1 VRLLIVIMPGMVDD
15 RNMIWCGR
23 INTHHAYSSR
33 LSHYIGPLWFPNKH
47 TSYALTLKVGVDTDV
62 EISLPISICGLYSL
76 LVSLLCI
83 ETPEH
88 VSIVKC
94 VAVSLIAE

>member
-1 VRLLIVIMPGMVDD
+1 MNMLIHHVLAIISVRSG
-15 RNMIWCGR
+15 
-23 INTHHAYSSR
+23 
-33 LSHYIGPLWFPNKH
+33 F
-47 TSYALTLKVGVDTDV
+47 LTLKVGVDTDV